1 MEALATEVNLSK
13 NQLHAFPPF
22 VSQFSRIQYLNLAN
36 NQFSELPKQ
45 VGLLATLRE
54 LNISN
59 NR

>member
-13 NQLHAFPPF
+13 NQLATFPAF

-36 NQFSELPKQ
+36 NQFTDLPKQ
-45 VGLLATLRE
+45 IGLLATLRE